1 MAVSSDGVDA
11 GVEVIYMREGKIL
24 GSDHFIMQRAEAQEE
39 ESLAMFLLQYYDN
52 APYIPKE
59 ILLGEAVEDLDVM
72 EKLLTEKKG
81 ARVHILVPQ
90 RGDKKKLVDMA
101 RKNAEDIAAVRGE
114 LGDLKA
120 DLPLIYTTREDFIR
134 VSNNIDQKL
143 DKLLYRS
150 PAKEG

>member
-1 MAVSSDGVDA
+1 MDGA
-11 GVEVIYMREGKIL
+11 TI
-24 GSDHFIMQRAEAQEE
+24 
-39 ESLAMFLLQYYDN
+39 AMFVFQTVIT
-52 APYIPKE
+52 AI
-59 ILLGEAVEDLDVM
+59 IGVASWGV
-72 EKLLTEKKG
+72 
-81 ARVHILVPQ
+81 
-90 RGDKKKLVDMA
+90 
-101 RKNAEDIAAVRGE
+101 KNAIGEMKSAITAADKNNADDIAAVRGE

>member
-1 MAVSSDGVDA
+1 MDEATIAMFVFQTVITAIVGVAAWGVKNAIGEMKAAVSELKA
-11 GVEVIYMREGKIL
+11 
-24 GSDHFIMQRAEAQEE
+24 A
-39 ESLAMFLLQYYDN
+39 
-52 APYIPKE
+52 
-59 ILLGEAVEDLDVM
+59 
-72 EKLLTEKKG
+72 
-81 ARVHILVPQ
+81 
-90 RGDKKKLVDMA
+90 DK
-101 RKNAEDIAAVRGE
+101 KNAEEIAAVRGE